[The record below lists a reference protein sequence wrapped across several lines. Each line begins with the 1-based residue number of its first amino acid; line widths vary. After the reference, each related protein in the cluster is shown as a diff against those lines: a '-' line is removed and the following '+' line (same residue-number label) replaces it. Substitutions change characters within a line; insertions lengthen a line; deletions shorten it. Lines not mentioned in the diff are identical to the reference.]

1 MENTLTPTACDSPAP
16 QPVDLAAIEEE
27 LARFWHDPEA
37 PEAGAPVTR
46 ACMANLVICCR
57 NTDEERELTQEIPS
71 IVASHPS
78 RVLLLVA
85 DGRPPE

>member
-1 MENTLTPTACDSPAP
+1 MENTLTPPACDSPAP

-37 PEAGAPVTR
+37 PETGAPVTR

-57 NTDEERELTQEIPS
+57 NPDEERELLKR
-71 IVASHPS
+71 S
-78 RVLLLVA
+78 RLSSRRTHRVCCSSW
-85 DGRPPE
+85 PM